1 MDDTLK
7 LISINCQGLHTVEKR
22 KDVFNYLRAKHC
34 AVYLLQ
40 DTHFTKDQD
49 IIIRSQWGVG
59 EGLRDCYCNSFKIN
73 SRGMAILFNN
83 TKTNVIVH
91 NQISSIH
98 GNVLALYLSLNK
110 QRFTLV
116 NIYGPSDRDTPFFF
130 LFFQQL
136 E

>member
-7 LISINCQGLHTVEKR
+7 LIYINCQGLQTVEKR

-34 AVYLLQ
+34 IFATGYTLYKGSRHYNQV
-40 DTHFTKDQD
+40 TVCVCGGGGG
-49 IIIRSQWGVG
+49 GVG
-59 EGLRDCYCNSFKIN
+59 DCYCNSFKSN
-73 SRGMAILFNN
+73 SRGMAIFFNN

-98 GNVLALYLSLNK
+98 GNVLALDVSLNK
-110 QRFTLV
+110 QRF
-116 NIYGPSDRDTPFFF
+116 IYGPSDRDTPGFFF
-130 LFFQQL
+130 LQQL